1 MLSEST
7 PTHGGRW
14 CWFPSGQEFT
24 LRRVSL
30 RVRLPHG
37 LMRRLTR
44 TAVGAWTIPVD
55 SVGGYGNE
63 QLADEISD
71 AVARAPNL
79 DDAVVGYDARTGV
92 ISVYVD
98 VADENYSL
106 ALARGRKE
114 VVDVLSAAGIRF
126 ALDPDQS
133 L

>member
-1 MLSEST
+1 
-7 PTHGGRW
+7 
-14 CWFPSGQEFT
+14 
-24 LRRVSL
+24 
-30 RVRLPHG
+30 
-37 LMRRLTR
+37 MRRLTR